1 VTSSAGEVP
10 YLVVDRADDTALDAR
25 KYLK

>member
-10 YLVVDRADDTALDAR
+10 YLVVNRSDHAVLDAR
-25 KYLK
+25 KCLK